1 MTSHSH
7 GHHDS
12 IAELL
17 DLDAQVLHRYLFDVI
32 TWVQAR
38 ATGRPS
44 RRILDVGAGTG
55 TGTVALANHF
65 ASADVVAVDMS
76 AEMLH
81 RVRDRAAVGGL
92 AERVSTV
99 QMNLDES
106 WPELGSFDL
115 VWASAA
121 LHELSNP
128 ERTFSNIFR
137 VLNPGGLIAVVEMD
151 APPRFLEDQIGD
163 GLEARIHDVL
173 REVRP
178 GNNDHPDW
186 SANLEHAG
194 FASIE
199 TTTFSID
206 MAIDGDGTGGLY
218 AQTYLR
224 RIQPAVAPHLSEP
237 DRILLDALVADS
249 DPLSLRHR
257 GDLHLR
263 AGRTAWAAL
272 RP

>member
-17 DLDAQVLHRYLFDVI
+17 DLDAQVLHRYLLDVM
-32 TWVQAR
+32 TWVQAGT
-38 ATGRPS
+38 AGRPS
-44 RRILDVGAGTG
+44 LRILDVGAGTG
-55 TGTVALANHF
+55 TGTVALANQF
-65 ASADVVAVDMS
+65 PSAGVVAVDLS

-81 RVRDRAAVGGL
+81 RVRDRAAAGALTG
-92 AERVSTV
+92 RVSTV

-121 LHELSNP
+121 LHELSDP
-128 ERTFSNIFR
+128 ARTFGNLFR
-137 VLNPGGLIAVVEMD
+137 VLNPGGLITVVEMD
-151 APPRFLEDQIGD
+151 APSRFLEDEIGD
-163 GLEARIHDVL
+163 GLEARIHAVL

-178 GNNDHPDW
+178 GSNSYPDW
-186 SANLEHAG
+186 SANLERAG
-194 FASIE
+194 FTSIE

-206 MAIDGDGTGGLY
+206 LAIDGSGTGGLY

-224 RIQPAVAPHLSEP
+224 RIQPVVAPRLSSA
-237 DRILLDALVADS
+237 DRTMLDTLVADS
-249 DPLSLRHR
+249 GPLSLRQR
-257 GDLHLR
+257 DDLHLR
-263 AGRTAWAAL
+263 AGRTAWAAV

>member
-17 DLDAQVLHRYLFDVI
+17 DLDAQVLHRYLFDVM

-38 ATGRPS
+38 ATGRPT

-55 TGTVALANHF
+55 TDTVALANHF
-65 ASADVVAVDMS
+65 TSADVVAVDMS

-92 AERVSTV
+92 AGRVSTV
-99 QMNLDES
+99 QMDLDGS
-106 WPELGSFDL
+106 WPELGSFDV

-121 LHELSNP
+121 LHEVGDP
-128 ERTFSNIFR
+128 ERTFSNLLR
-137 VLNPGGLIAVVEMD
+137 VLNPGGLIVVVEMD
-151 APPRFLEDQIGD
+151 APPRFLEDEVSD

-178 GNNDHPDW
+178 GSNDHPDW

-194 FASIE
+194 FTSIE
-199 TTTFSID
+199 TATFSINL
-206 MAIDGDGTGGLY
+206 AIDGDGTGGLY

-224 RIQPAVAPHLSEP
+224 RIQPAVAPHLSAS
-237 DRILLDALVADS
+237 DRTMLDALVADS
-249 DPLSLRHR
+249 GPLSLRHR
-257 GDLHLR
+257 DDLHLR
-263 AGRTAWAAL
+263 AGRTAWGAL